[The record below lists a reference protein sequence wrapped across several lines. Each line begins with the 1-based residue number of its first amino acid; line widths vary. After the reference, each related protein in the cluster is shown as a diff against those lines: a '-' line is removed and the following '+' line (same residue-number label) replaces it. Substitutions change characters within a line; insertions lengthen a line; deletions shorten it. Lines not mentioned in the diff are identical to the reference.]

1 MRRRKGAAMKTTLR
15 SSCSHPPV
23 RYVNVPAERA
33 GWVRTTCG
41 QCGKFVG
48 YRPAD
53 EKKGG
58 RRA

>member
-1 MRRRKGAAMKTTLR
+1 MKTTLR